1 MRNEEWPADSSV
13 SPAAGPNPPVSIMNL
28 TDLSALEQAK
38 LVRTKQIGAEEL
50 LELTLEHV
58 EQTEGTVHA
67 FITVCEKEARK
78 KARDVDRRIA
88 AGEEVGPLA
97 GVPYSAKDVFCT
109 RGIQTTAGSRILSG
123 WLPPYNAAAIERLNA
138 ADAVL
143 IGKTNCDE
151 FAMGGTNET
160 SAFQPCPRNPH
171 DPERVAGGSSGGS
184 AAAVAVG
191 AGAFSLGTDTG
202 GSIRE
207 PAAFCGVVGLKPTYG
222 RVSRWG
228 VAAFASSMDTIGPL
242 TRSVKDAALLMNIL
256 SGFDP
261 RDNVTVR
268 VPVPDHLS
276 ELEKGVKGMRIGIS
290 PDLMKIT
297 GVRCQVSDFRDQVSD
312 HGFDYEKI
320 EIDPEITAA
329 VEGVAGILEKAG
341 AEIVSDVPM
350 PNTQYSVPAY
360 FVISRIEAYSNLQ
373 RYDGL
378 KYGRA
383 SQNGQ
388 KDMYEFFADSR
399 QEGFGREVKLRILSG
414 LYLSQKE
421 FYEKYYLRAQRARA
435 LIRSDYDRAF
445 DPQGPYRLDVLLT
458 PSTPVTAFRF
468 DRQGVDPLQVRYADQ
483 FTAPM
488 NFAGTPG
495 ISFPVGK
502 DKNGL
507 PIGVQA
513 AGYDYCESKILRAAY
528 AAEQEMA

>member
-1 MRNEEWPADSSV
+1 MMESGEV
-13 SPAAGPNPPVSIMNL
+13 TV
-28 TDLSALEQAK
+28 LSAVEQAE

-50 LELTLEHV
+50 LELTLQRV
-58 EQTEGTVHA
+58 EQTEGSLHA
-67 FITVCEKEARK
+67 FITICEKEARE
-78 KARDVDRRIA
+78 KARDVDRRLA
-88 AGEEVGPLA
+88 AGEAVGPLA

-109 RGIQTTAGSRILSG
+109 RGIQTTAGSGILSG
-123 WLPPYNAAAIERLNA
+123 WLPPYNAAAIERLDA

-151 FAMGGTNET
+151 FAMGGTSET
-160 SAFQPCPRNPH
+160 TAFRPCPCNPH
-171 DPERVAGGSSGGS
+171 DPQRTAGGSSGGS

-207 PAAFCGVVGLKPTYG
+207 PAAFCGTVGLKPTYG

-228 VAAFASSMDTIGPL
+228 VAAFASSMDTVGPL

-256 SGFDP
+256 AGFDP

-276 ELEKGVKGMRIGIS
+276 ELEKGVKGLRIGIS
-290 PDLMKIT
+290 PDLMNVT
-297 GVRCQVSDFRDQVSD
+297 VMNGEGEFESHPV
-312 HGFDYEKI
+312 
-320 EIDPEITAA
+320 DPEISAAVERTAA
-329 VEGVAGILEKAG
+329 VLEKAG
-341 AEIVSDVPM
+341 AEIVTGVPM
-350 PNTQYSVPAY
+350 PNTKYSVPAY

-383 SQNGQ
+383 SRQDRA
-388 KDMYEFFADSR
+388 DMYDFFARSR
-399 QEGFGREVKLRILSG
+399 EEGFGREVKLRILSG

-458 PSTPVTAFRF
+458 PSAPVTAFRF
-468 DRQGVDPLQVRYADQ
+468 DRQGSDPLLIRYADQ
-483 FTAPM
+483 FTSPM

-495 ISFPVGK
+495 ISFPAGK

-513 AGYDYCESKILRAAY
+513 AGYDYGESKILRAAY
-528 AAEQEMA
+528 AAEQEAA

>member
-1 MRNEEWPADSSV
+1 MMGSREV
-13 SPAAGPNPPVSIMNL
+13 TV
-28 TDLSALEQAK
+28 LSAVEQAE

-50 LELTLEHV
+50 LELTLRRV
-58 EQTEGTVHA
+58 EQTEGSLHA
-67 FITVCEKEARK
+67 FITICEREARE

-88 AGEEVGPLA
+88 AGEAVGPLA
-97 GVPYSAKDVFCT
+97 GVPYSANDVFCT
-109 RGIQTTAGSRILSG
+109 RGIQTTAGSGILSG
-123 WLPPYNAAAIERLNA
+123 WLPPYSAAAIERLDA

-160 SAFQPCPRNPH
+160 TAFRPCPCNPH
-171 DPERVAGGSSGGS
+171 DPQRTAGGSSGGS

-207 PAAFCGVVGLKPTYG
+207 PAAFCGTVGLKPTYG

-228 VAAFASSMDTIGPL
+228 VAAFASSMDTVGPL

-256 SGFDP
+256 AGFDP

-268 VPVPDHLS
+268 VPVPDHLA
-276 ELEKGVKGMRIGIS
+276 ELEKGVKGLRIGIS
-290 PDLMKIT
+290 PDLMNVT
-297 GVRCQVSDFRDQVSD
+297 VMNGEGEFESHPV
-312 HGFDYEKI
+312 
-320 EIDPEITAA
+320 DPEISAAVERTAA
-329 VEGVAGILEKAG
+329 VLEKAG
-341 AEIVSDVPM
+341 AEIVTGVPM
-350 PNTQYSVPAY
+350 PNTKYSVPAY

-383 SQNGQ
+383 SKQDDA
-388 KDMYEFFADSR
+388 DMYDFFARSR
-399 QEGFGREVKLRILSG
+399 EEGFGREVKLRILSG

-458 PSTPVTAFRF
+458 PAAPVTAFRF
-468 DRQGVDPLQVRYADQ
+468 DRQGSDPLLIRYADQ
-483 FTAPM
+483 FTSPM

-495 ISFPVGK
+495 ISFPAGK

-507 PIGVQA
+507 PVGVQA

-528 AAEQEMA
+528 AAEQETA

>member
-1 MRNEEWPADSSV
+1 MMSREV
-13 SPAAGPNPPVSIMNL
+13 TV
-28 TDLSALEQAK
+28 LSAVDQAEQ
-38 LVRTKQIGAEEL
+38 VRTKQIGAEEL
-50 LELTLEHV
+50 LELTLRRV
-58 EQTEGTVHA
+58 EQTEGSLHA
-67 FITVCEKEARK
+67 FITICEKEAQE

-88 AGEEVGPLA
+88 AGEAVGPLA

-109 RGIQTTAGSRILSG
+109 RGIQTTAGSGILSG
-123 WLPPYNAAAIERLNA
+123 WLPPYSAAAIERLDA

-160 SAFQPCPRNPH
+160 TAFRPCPCNPH
-171 DPERVAGGSSGGS
+171 DPQRTAGGSSGGS

-207 PAAFCGVVGLKPTYG
+207 PAAFCGTVGLKPTYG

-228 VAAFASSMDTIGPL
+228 VAAFASSMDTVGPL

-256 SGFDP
+256 AGFDP

-268 VPVPDHLS
+268 VPVPDHLE
-276 ELEKGVKGMRIGIS
+276 ELEKGVKGLRIGIS
-290 PDLMKIT
+290 PDLMNVT
-297 GVRCQVSDFRDQVSD
+297 VMNGEGEFEGHPV
-312 HGFDYEKI
+312 
-320 EIDPEITAA
+320 DPEISAAVERTAA
-329 VEGVAGILEKAG
+329 VLEKAG
-341 AEIVSDVPM
+341 AEIVPAVPM
-350 PNTQYSVPAY
+350 PNTKYSVPAY

-383 SQNGQ
+383 SRQDRA
-388 KDMYEFFADSR
+388 DMYDFFARSR
-399 QEGFGREVKLRILSG
+399 EEGFCREVKLRILSG

-458 PSTPVTAFRF
+458 PAAPVTAFRF
-468 DRQGVDPLQVRYADQ
+468 DRQGSDPLLIRYADQ
-483 FTAPM
+483 FTSPM

-495 ISFPVGK
+495 ISFPAGK

-507 PIGVQA
+507 PVGVQA

-528 AAEQEMA
+528 AAEQETA

>member
-1 MRNEEWPADSSV
+1 
-13 SPAAGPNPPVSIMNL
+13 MNRRAEV
-28 TDLSALEQAK
+28 TTLSALEQAE

-50 LELTLEHV
+50 LELTLQRV
-58 EQTEGTVHA
+58 EQTEGAVHA
-67 FITVCEKEARK
+67 FVTICEEEARE

-88 AGEEVGPLA
+88 AGEAVGLLA
-97 GVPYSAKDVFCT
+97 GVPYSAKDVICT
-109 RGIQTTAGSRILSG
+109 RGIQTTAGSGILSG
-123 WLPPYNAAAIERLNA
+123 WLPPYHAAAIERLDA

-151 FAMGGTNET
+151 FAMGGTSET
-160 SAFQPCPRNPH
+160 SACQPCPRNPH

-184 AAAVAVG
+184 AAAVTVG

-207 PAAFCGVVGLKPTYG
+207 PAAFCGAVGLKPTYG

-228 VAAFASSMDTIGPL
+228 VAAFASSMDTVGPL
-242 TRSVKDAALLMNIL
+242 TRSVKDAALLMNVL
-256 SGFDP
+256 AGFDP

-268 VPVPDHLS
+268 IPVPDHLA

-290 PDLMKIT
+290 PDLMSIK
-297 GVRCQVSDFRDQVSD
+297 GVRSQVSDDIDRESIQKMEYDE
-312 HGFDYEKI
+312 YR
-320 EIDPEITAA
+320 IDPEITAA
-329 VEGVAGILEKAG
+329 VERTAVILEKAG

-350 PNTQYSVPAY
+350 PNTKYSVPAY

-383 SQNGQ
+383 SRQDHEN
-388 KDMYEFFADSR
+388 MYDFFADSR

-421 FYEKYYLRAQRARA
+421 FYEKYYLRAQQARA

-468 DRQGVDPLQVRYADQ
+468 DRQGSDPLLIRYADR

-495 ISFPVGK
+495 ISFPAGK

>member
-1 MRNEEWPADSSV
+1 MMGSREV
-13 SPAAGPNPPVSIMNL
+13 TV
-28 TDLSALEQAK
+28 LSAVEQAE

-50 LELTLEHV
+50 LELTLQRV
-58 EQTEGTVHA
+58 EQTEGTLHA
-67 FITVCEKEARK
+67 FITICEKEARE
-78 KARDVDRRIA
+78 KARDVDRRLA
-88 AGEEVGPLA
+88 AGEAVGPLA

-109 RGIQTTAGSRILSG
+109 RGIQTTAGSGILAG
-123 WLPPYNAAAIERLNA
+123 WLPPYSAAAIERLDA

-151 FAMGGTNET
+151 FAMGGTGET
-160 SAFQPCPRNPH
+160 TAFRPCPSNPH
-171 DPERVAGGSSGGS
+171 DPQRIAGGSSGGS

-207 PAAFCGVVGLKPTYG
+207 PAAFCGAVGLKPTYG

-228 VAAFASSMDTIGPL
+228 VAAFASSMDTVGPL
-242 TRSVKDAALLMNIL
+242 IRSVKDAALLMNIL
-256 SGFDP
+256 AGFDP

-268 VPVPDHLS
+268 VPVPDHLA
-276 ELEKGVKGMRIGIS
+276 ELEKGVKGLRIGLS
-290 PDLMKIT
+290 PDLMNVT
-297 GVRCQVSDFRDQVSD
+297 VMNGEGEFESHPV
-312 HGFDYEKI
+312 
-320 EIDPEITAA
+320 DPEISAAVERTAA
-329 VEGVAGILEKAG
+329 VLEKAG
-341 AEIVSDVPM
+341 AEIVSGVPM
-350 PNTQYSVPAY
+350 PNTKYSVPAY

-383 SQNGQ
+383 SKQDDA
-388 KDMYEFFADSR
+388 DMYDFFARSR
-399 QEGFGREVKLRILSG
+399 EEGFGREVKLRILSG

-445 DPQGPYRLDVLLT
+445 DPQGPYCLDVLLT
-458 PSTPVTAFRF
+458 PSAPVTAFRF
-468 DRQGVDPLQVRYADQ
+468 DRQDSDPLLIRYADQ
-483 FTAPM
+483 FTSPM

-495 ISFPVGK
+495 ISFPAGK

-528 AAEQEMA
+528 AAEQETA

>member
-1 MRNEEWPADSSV
+1 MMGSGEV
-13 SPAAGPNPPVSIMNL
+13 TV
-28 TDLSALEQAK
+28 LSAVEQAE

-50 LELTLEHV
+50 LELTLQRV
-58 EQTEGTVHA
+58 EQTEGSLHA
-67 FITVCEKEARK
+67 FITICEKEARE

-88 AGEEVGPLA
+88 AGEAVGPLA

-109 RGIQTTAGSRILSG
+109 RGIQTTAGSGILSG
-123 WLPPYNAAAIERLNA
+123 WLPPYSAAAIERLDA

-151 FAMGGTNET
+151 FAMGGTSET
-160 SAFQPCPRNPH
+160 TAFRPCPCNPH
-171 DPERVAGGSSGGS
+171 DPQRTAGGSSGGS

-207 PAAFCGVVGLKPTYG
+207 PAAFCGTVGLKPTYG

-228 VAAFASSMDTIGPL
+228 VAAFASSMDTVGPL

-256 SGFDP
+256 AGFDH

-276 ELEKGVKGMRIGIS
+276 ELEKGVNGLRIGIS
-290 PDLMKIT
+290 PDLMNVT
-297 GVRCQVSDFRDQVSD
+297 VMNGEGEFES
-312 HGFDYEKI
+312 HPG
-320 EIDPEITAA
+320 DPEIGAAVERTAA
-329 VEGVAGILEKAG
+329 VLEKAG
-341 AEIVSDVPM
+341 AEIVTGVPM
-350 PNTQYSVPAY
+350 PNTKYSVPAY

-383 SQNGQ
+383 SRQDRA
-388 KDMYEFFADSR
+388 DMYDFFARSR
-399 QEGFGREVKLRILSG
+399 EEGFGREVKLRILSG

-458 PSTPVTAFRF
+458 PSAPVTAFRF
-468 DRQGVDPLQVRYADQ
+468 DRQGSDPLLIRYADQ
-483 FTAPM
+483 FTSPM

-495 ISFPVGK
+495 ISFPAGK

-507 PIGVQA
+507 PVGVQA
-513 AGYDYCESKILRAAY
+513 AGYDYGESKILRAAY
-528 AAEQEMA
+528 AAEQEAA

>member
-1 MRNEEWPADSSV
+1 MMGSEEV
-13 SPAAGPNPPVSIMNL
+13 
-28 TDLSALEQAK
+28 TFLSAIEQAE

-50 LELTLEHV
+50 LELTLQQV
-58 EQTEGTVHA
+58 KQTEDSVHA
-67 FITVCEKEARK
+67 FVTICENEARE

-88 AGEEVGPLA
+88 VGEAVGSLA

-109 RGIQTTAGSRILSG
+109 RGIQTTAGSGILSG
-123 WLPPYNAAAIERLNA
+123 WLPPYNAAAIERLDA

-151 FAMGGTNET
+151 FAMGGTSET
-160 SAFQPCPRNPH
+160 TAFHPCPCNPH
-171 DPERVAGGSSGGS
+171 DPQRTVGGSSGGS

-207 PAAFCGVVGLKPTYG
+207 PAAFCGAVGLKPTYG

-228 VAAFASSMDTIGPL
+228 VAAFASSMDTVGPL

-256 SGFDP
+256 AGFDP

-268 VPVPDHLS
+268 VPVPDHLA

-290 PDLMKIT
+290 PDLMNIKEA
-297 GVRCQVSDFRDQVSD
+297 VRSQVSGVGCQDPEFELIYEDF
-312 HGFDYEKI
+312 
-320 EIDPEITAA
+320 EIDPEISAA
-329 VEGVAGILEKAG
+329 VERIAEILEKAG
-341 AEIVSDVPM
+341 AEIVPAVPM
-350 PNTQYSVPAY
+350 PNTKYSVPAY

-383 SQNGQ
+383 SRQDDA
-388 KDMYEFFADSR
+388 DMYDFFARSR
-399 QEGFGREVKLRILSG
+399 EEGFGREVKLRILSG

-435 LIRSDYDRAF
+435 LIRSDYARAF

-458 PSTPVTAFRF
+458 PSAPLTAFRF
-468 DRQGVDPLQVRYADQ
+468 DRQGSDPLLIRYADQ
-483 FTAPM
+483 FTSPM

-495 ISFPVGK
+495 ISFPAGK
-502 DKNGL
+502 DKHGL
-507 PIGVQA
+507 PVGVQA

-528 AAEQEMA
+528 AAEQETA

>member
-1 MRNEEWPADSSV
+1 MMGSGEV
-13 SPAAGPNPPVSIMNL
+13 TV
-28 TDLSALEQAK
+28 LSAVEQAE

-50 LELTLEHV
+50 LELTLQRV
-58 EQTEGTVHA
+58 EQTEGSLHA
-67 FITVCEKEARK
+67 FITICEKEARE
-78 KARDVDRRIA
+78 KARDVDRRLA
-88 AGEEVGPLA
+88 AGEAVGPLA

-109 RGIQTTAGSRILSG
+109 RGIQTTAGSGILSG
-123 WLPPYNAAAIERLNA
+123 WLPPYNAAAIERLDA

-151 FAMGGTNET
+151 FAMGGTGET
-160 SAFQPCPRNPH
+160 TAFRPCPCNPH
-171 DPERVAGGSSGGS
+171 DPQRTTGGSSGGS
-184 AAAVAVG
+184 AAAVVVG
-191 AGAFSLGTDTG
+191 SGAFSLGTDTG

-207 PAAFCGVVGLKPTYG
+207 PAAFCGTVGLKPTYG

-228 VAAFASSMDTIGPL
+228 VAAFASSMDTVGPL

-256 SGFDP
+256 AGFDH

-276 ELEKGVKGMRIGIS
+276 ELEKGVNGLRIGIS
-290 PDLMKIT
+290 PDLMNVT
-297 GVRCQVSDFRDQVSD
+297 VMNGEGEFESHPV
-312 HGFDYEKI
+312 
-320 EIDPEITAA
+320 DPEISGAVERTAA
-329 VEGVAGILEKAG
+329 VLEKAG
-341 AEIVSDVPM
+341 AEIVTGVPM
-350 PNTQYSVPAY
+350 PNTKYSVPAY

-383 SQNGQ
+383 SRQDRA
-388 KDMYEFFADSR
+388 DMYDFFARSR
-399 QEGFGREVKLRILSG
+399 EEGFGREVKLRILSG

-458 PSTPVTAFRF
+458 PAAPVTAFRF
-468 DRQGVDPLQVRYADQ
+468 DRQGSDPLLIRYADQ
-483 FTAPM
+483 FTSPM

-495 ISFPVGK
+495 ISFPAGK

-507 PIGVQA
+507 PVGVQA
-513 AGYDYCESKILRAAY
+513 AGYDYGESKILRAAY
-528 AAEQEMA
+528 AAEQEAA

>member
-1 MRNEEWPADSSV
+1 MMSREV
-13 SPAAGPNPPVSIMNL
+13 TV
-28 TDLSALEQAK
+28 LSASEQAE

-50 LELTLEHV
+50 LELTLRRV
-58 EQTEGTVHA
+58 EQTEGSLHA
-67 FITVCEKEARK
+67 FITICEKEARE

-88 AGEEVGPLA
+88 AGDAVGPLA

-109 RGIQTTAGSRILSG
+109 RGIQTTAGSGILSG
-123 WLPPYNAAAIERLNA
+123 WLPPYSAAAVERLDA

-160 SAFQPCPRNPH
+160 TAFRPCPCNPH
-171 DPERVAGGSSGGS
+171 DPQRTAGGSSGGS

-207 PAAFCGVVGLKPTYG
+207 PAAFCGTVGLKPTYG

-228 VAAFASSMDTIGPL
+228 VAAFASSMDTVGPL

-256 SGFDP
+256 AGFDP

-276 ELEKGVKGMRIGIS
+276 ELEKGVKGLRIGIS
-290 PDLMKIT
+290 PDLMNVT
-297 GVRCQVSDFRDQVSD
+297 VMNGEGEFENHPV
-312 HGFDYEKI
+312 
-320 EIDPEITAA
+320 DPEISAAVERTAA
-329 VEGVAGILEKAG
+329 VLEKAG
-341 AEIVSDVPM
+341 AEIVTAVPM
-350 PNTQYSVPAY
+350 PNTKYSVPAY

-378 KYGRA
+378 RFGRPSRQDPADMYDFFACSREEGLGRA
-383 SQNGQ
+383 
-388 KDMYEFFADSR
+388 
-399 QEGFGREVKLRILSG
+399 VKLRILSG

-458 PSTPVTAFRF
+458 PSAPVTAFRF
-468 DRQGVDPLQVRYADQ
+468 DRQGSDPLLIRYADQ
-483 FTAPM
+483 FTSPM

-495 ISFPVGK
+495 ISFPAGK

-528 AAEQEMA
+528 AAELVTA

>member
-1 MRNEEWPADSSV
+1 MRKGEGVTA
-13 SPAAGPNPPVSIMNL
+13 
-28 TDLSALEQAK
+28 LSALEQAE
-38 LVRTKQIGAEEL
+38 LVRSKQIGAEEL
-50 LELTLEHV
+50 LERTLQRV
-58 EQTEGTVHA
+58 EQTEGSVHS
-67 FITVCEKEARK
+67 FVTICEKEARK

-109 RGIQTTAGSRILSG
+109 CGIQTTAGSRILSG
-123 WLPPYNAAAIERLNA
+123 WLPSYNAAAIERLDA

-151 FAMGGTNET
+151 FAMGGTNEMT
-160 SAFQPCPRNPH
+160 AWQPCPCNPH

-228 VAAFASSMDTIGPL
+228 MAAFASSMDTVGPL

-268 VPVPDHLS
+268 VPVPDHLT

-290 PDLMKIT
+290 PDLMNIK
-297 GVRCQVSDFRDQVSD
+297 GGSSQVSGVSCQDPEYELDHEDF
-312 HGFDYEKI
+312 

-329 VEGVAGILEKAG
+329 VELVAGILEKAG
-341 AEIVSDVPM
+341 AEIVPDVPM
-350 PNTQYSVPAY
+350 PNTKYSVPAY

-383 SQNGQ
+383 AKKGFE
-388 KDMYEFFADSR
+388 DMYDYFAAAR
-399 QEGFGREVKLRILSG
+399 AEGFGREVKLRILSG

-458 PSTPVTAFRF
+458 PSTPLTAFRF
-468 DRQGVDPLQVRYADQ
+468 DRQGSDPQLIRDADR

-495 ISFPVGK
+495 ISFPAGK

-513 AGYDYCESKILRAAY
+513 AGCDYCESKILRAAY
-528 AAEQEMA
+528 AAEQALDSR

>member
-1 MRNEEWPADSSV
+1 MIRCEEVTA
-13 SPAAGPNPPVSIMNL
+13 
-28 TDLSALEQAK
+28 LSALEQAE
-38 LVRTKQIGAEEL
+38 LVRSKQIGAEEL
-50 LELTLEHV
+50 LELTLQRL
-58 EQTEGTVHA
+58 EQTEGTLHA
-67 FITVCEKEARK
+67 FVTICEKEARE
-78 KARDVDRRIA
+78 KARDVDRRIT
-88 AGEEVGPLA
+88 AGEAVGPLA

-109 RGIQTTAGSRILSG
+109 RGIQTTAGSGILSG
-123 WLPPYNAAAIERLNA
+123 WLPPYSAAAIERLDR

-160 SAFQPCPRNPH
+160 SAWQPCPRNPH

-207 PAAFCGVVGLKPTYG
+207 PAAFCGAVGLKPTYG

-228 VAAFASSMDTIGPL
+228 VAAFASSMDTVGPL
-242 TRSVKDAALLMNIL
+242 TRSVKDAALLMNVL
-256 SGFDP
+256 AGFDP

-268 VPVPDHLS
+268 VPVPDYLA

-290 PDLMKIT
+290 PDLMSIK
-297 GVRCQVSDFRDQVSD
+297 GVRSQVSGFRSQGPEYELNDEDF
-312 HGFDYEKI
+312 G
-320 EIDPEITAA
+320 IDPEIRAA
-329 VEGVAGILEKAG
+329 VERVAAILEKAG
-341 AEIVSDVPM
+341 AEIVRDVPM
-350 PNTQYSVPAY
+350 PNTKYSVPAY

-383 SQNGQ
+383 SRQDHE
-388 KDMYEFFADSR
+388 DMYDFFADSR
-399 QEGFGREVKLRILSG
+399 QDGFGREVKLRILAG

-458 PSTPVTAFRF
+458 PSAPVTAFRF
-468 DRQGVDPLQVRYADQ
+468 DRRGSDPLLIRYADR

-495 ISFPVGK
+495 ISFPAGK

-528 AAEQEMA
+528 AAEQEMT

>member
-1 MRNEEWPADSSV
+1 MMGSREV
-13 SPAAGPNPPVSIMNL
+13 TV
-28 TDLSALEQAK
+28 LSAVEQAE

-50 LELTLEHV
+50 LELTLRRV
-58 EQTEGTVHA
+58 EQTEGSLHA
-67 FITVCEKEARK
+67 FITICEKEARE

-88 AGEEVGPLA
+88 AGEAVGPLA

-109 RGIQTTAGSRILSG
+109 RGIQTTAGSGILSG
-123 WLPPYNAAAIERLNA
+123 WFPPYSAAAIERLDA

-151 FAMGGTNET
+151 FAMGGTGET
-160 SAFQPCPRNPH
+160 TAFRPCPCNPH
-171 DPERVAGGSSGGS
+171 DPQRIAGGSSGGS
-184 AAAVAVG
+184 TAAVAVG

-207 PAAFCGVVGLKPTYG
+207 PAAFCGTVGLKPTYG

-228 VAAFASSMDTIGPL
+228 VATFASSMDTVGPI

-256 SGFDP
+256 AGFDP

-268 VPVPDHLS
+268 VPVPDHMS
-276 ELEKGVKGMRIGIS
+276 ELEKGVKGLRIGIS
-290 PDLMKIT
+290 PDLMNVT
-297 GVRCQVSDFRDQVSD
+297 VMNGEGEFENHPV
-312 HGFDYEKI
+312 
-320 EIDPEITAA
+320 DPEISAAVERTAA
-329 VEGVAGILEKAG
+329 VLEKAG
-341 AEIVSDVPM
+341 AEIVTGVPM
-350 PNTQYSVPAY
+350 PNTKYSVPAY

-383 SQNGQ
+383 SRQGPA
-388 KDMYEFFADSR
+388 DMYDFFARSR
-399 QEGFGREVKLRILSG
+399 EEGLGREVKLRILSG

-458 PSTPVTAFRF
+458 PSAPVTAFRF
-468 DRQGVDPLQVRYADQ
+468 DRQGSDPLLIRYADQ
-483 FTAPM
+483 FTSPM

-495 ISFPVGK
+495 ISFPAGK

-507 PIGVQA
+507 PVGVQA

-528 AAEQEMA
+528 AAEQETA

>member
-1 MRNEEWPADSSV
+1 MMSREV
-13 SPAAGPNPPVSIMNL
+13 TV
-28 TDLSALEQAK
+28 LSAVEQAE

-50 LELTLEHV
+50 LELTLRRV
-58 EQTEGTVHA
+58 EQTEGSLHA
-67 FITVCEKEARK
+67 FITICEKEARE
-78 KARDVDRRIA
+78 KARDVDRRLA
-88 AGEEVGPLA
+88 AGEAVGPLA

-109 RGIQTTAGSRILSG
+109 RGIQTTAGSGILSG
-123 WLPPYNAAAIERLNA
+123 WLPPYSAAAIERLDA

-160 SAFQPCPRNPH
+160 TAFRPCPCNPH
-171 DPERVAGGSSGGS
+171 DPQRTAGGSSGGS

-207 PAAFCGVVGLKPTYG
+207 PAAFCGTVGLKPTYG

-228 VAAFASSMDTIGPL
+228 VAAFASSMDTVGPL

-256 SGFDP
+256 AGFDP

-276 ELEKGVKGMRIGIS
+276 ELEKGVKGLRIGIS
-290 PDLMKIT
+290 PDLMNVT
-297 GVRCQVSDFRDQVSD
+297 VMNGEGEFEGHPV
-312 HGFDYEKI
+312 
-320 EIDPEITAA
+320 DPEISAAVERTAA
-329 VEGVAGILEKAG
+329 VLEKAG
-341 AEIVSDVPM
+341 AEIVPAVPM
-350 PNTQYSVPAY
+350 PNTKYSVPAY

-383 SQNGQ
+383 SRQAHT
-388 KDMYEFFADSR
+388 DMYDFFARSR
-399 QEGFGREVKLRILSG
+399 EEGLGREVKLRILSG

-421 FYEKYYLRAQRARA
+421 FYEKYYLRAQRART

-458 PSTPVTAFRF
+458 PSAPVTAFRF
-468 DRQGVDPLQVRYADQ
+468 DRQGSDPLLIRYADQ
-483 FTAPM
+483 FTSPM

-495 ISFPVGK
+495 ISFPAGK

-507 PIGVQA
+507 PVGVQA

-528 AAEQEMA
+528 AAEQETA

>member
-1 MRNEEWPADSSV
+1 MMSREV
-13 SPAAGPNPPVSIMNL
+13 TV
-28 TDLSALEQAK
+28 LSASEQAE

-50 LELTLEHV
+50 LELTLRRV
-58 EQTEGTVHA
+58 EQTEGSLHA
-67 FITVCEKEARK
+67 FITICEKEARE

-88 AGEEVGPLA
+88 VGKAVGPLA

-109 RGIQTTAGSRILSG
+109 RGIQTTAGSGILAG
-123 WLPPYNAAAIERLNA
+123 WLPPYSAAAIERLDA

-151 FAMGGTNET
+151 FAMGGTGET
-160 SAFQPCPRNPH
+160 TAFRPCPSNPH
-171 DPERVAGGSSGGS
+171 DPQRIAGGSSGGS

-207 PAAFCGVVGLKPTYG
+207 PAAFCGAVGLKPTYG

-228 VAAFASSMDTIGPL
+228 VAAFASSMDTVGPL
-242 TRSVKDAALLMNIL
+242 IRSVKDAALLMNIL
-256 SGFDP
+256 AGFDP

-268 VPVPDHLS
+268 VPVPDHLA
-276 ELEKGVKGMRIGIS
+276 ELEKGVKGLRIGLS
-290 PDLMKIT
+290 PDLMNVT
-297 GVRCQVSDFRDQVSD
+297 VMNGEGEFESHPV
-312 HGFDYEKI
+312 
-320 EIDPEITAA
+320 DPEISAAVERTAA
-329 VEGVAGILEKAG
+329 VLEKAG
-341 AEIVSDVPM
+341 AEIVSGVPM
-350 PNTQYSVPAY
+350 PNTKYSVPAY

-383 SQNGQ
+383 SKQDDA
-388 KDMYEFFADSR
+388 DMYDFFARSR
-399 QEGFGREVKLRILSG
+399 EEGFGREVKLRILSG

-445 DPQGPYRLDVLLT
+445 DPQGPYCLDVLLT
-458 PSTPVTAFRF
+458 PSAPVTAFRF
-468 DRQGVDPLQVRYADQ
+468 DRQDSDPLLIRYADQ
-483 FTAPM
+483 FTSPM

-495 ISFPVGK
+495 ISFPAGK

-528 AAEQEMA
+528 AAEQETA